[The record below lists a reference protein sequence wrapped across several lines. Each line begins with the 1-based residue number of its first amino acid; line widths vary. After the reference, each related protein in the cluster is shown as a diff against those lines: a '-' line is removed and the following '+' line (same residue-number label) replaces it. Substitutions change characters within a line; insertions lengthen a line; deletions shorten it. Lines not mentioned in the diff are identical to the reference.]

1 MLATRCESLLQSQAL
16 IKRATSTTC
25 LIAIESLYTV
35 KETNMQYTITSDTLM
50 VPSKKKGDTVAEK
63 ELLEAGLNVAALVSG
78 GHLSSNALTKPQ
90 AEGASN

>member
-50 VPSKKKGDTVAEK
+50 VPSKKKGDIVAEK
-63 ELLEAGLNVAALVSG
+63 ELLEAGLNIAALVSG
-78 GHLSSNALTKPQ
+78 GHLSSNSPVKTQ
-90 AEGASN
+90 AEGAE